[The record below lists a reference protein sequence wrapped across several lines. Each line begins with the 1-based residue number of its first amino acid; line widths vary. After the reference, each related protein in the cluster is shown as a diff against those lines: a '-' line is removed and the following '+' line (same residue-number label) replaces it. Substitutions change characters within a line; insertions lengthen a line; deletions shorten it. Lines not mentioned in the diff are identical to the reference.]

1 MMKKLVMKKFILT
14 AMAIVAIAAVTAN
27 AAVLYHDDFSGDGTG
42 LLNGTMPDVGAN
54 AWVGGSAVNDD
65 GTITAQHNA
74 FLPFT
79 PEAGYIYQLD
89 VTVKRPGGGWGGL
102 GFAQLAGTETNFS
115 QGGVNAGPWVLVRD
129 YPTQYGTLS
138 TFMLKTSDGT
148 NDDLGF
154 TAEDSPIDV
163 TIVLDTS
170 STEWTAEW
178 FAAVTGDPL
187 VSFRGPVAIPAA
199 VASGISYIAI
209 ASYSGLDDFDG
220 ITLTS
225 EVPEPATL
233 VLLGLGGLLLRKR
246 KI

>member
-1 MMKKLVMKKFILT
+1 MKNLRLLFSMVIVLVVFACVGQSLADT
-14 AMAIVAIAAVTAN
+14 
-27 AAVLYHDDFSGDGTG
+27 LYYDDFSGDGSSA
-42 LLNGTMPDVGAN
+42 LDGTMPDVGLN
-54 AWVGGSAVNDD
+54 AWIAGSAVNDD
-65 GTITAQHNA
+65 GTINAKQGA

-115 QGGVNAGPWVLVRD
+115 QVGVNAGPWVLVRD